1 MANSYLNRTQG
12 SATNQKK
19 GTFSFW
25 IKRGDLGTNQRIVT
39 NYNDSNNLAYLRFNT
54 SDQLQH
60 YVLSGGSAIGSIIS
74 TRVFRDTSAWYHIVM
89 AIDTTQATAAD
100 RIKFYVNGVQET
112 SFGTNTIPSQN
123 ADHPIFASG
132 THYIGRHSND
142 ADYFE
147 GYISHPAQVDGTAL
161 TPTSFGQTNSTSG
174 IWQFKNPSGITWGN
188 NGYHLKFENSGAM
201 GTDSSGNTNTFTVNG
216 NLRQTIDTPSNVYP
230 TLNVPAQTE
239 GSTQIDRAN
248 LTFHMTSDAGQRM
261 YISTL
266 GVDTGKWY
274 FEAKL
279 VAKGNTGGSVP
290 YIGAYA
296 YDNYT
301 NTYVGAGNGVG
312 YNINGNVYLLAN
324 DLGSSGTTY
333 DNGDIIGCAL
343 DVTNSRIYFH
353 KNGTYINSGNPSS
366 GSNGYDIS
374 TLTAKGT
381 LGLAVSLFNNNGNWD
396 LNYGAGLFGKTVITS
411 AGSNGNGS
419 LFEYDVPTGFYAL
432 NTKNLNTYG

>member
-1 MANSYLNRTQG
+1 MANSYLNRTLG
-12 SATNQKK
+12 SPTNNYKW
-19 GTFSFW
+19 TYSFW
-25 IKRGDLGTNQRIVT
+25 IKRGKLGVEEAVAGAYSNGQNKSIMLFRTDDQFEIMDLQS
-39 NYNDSNNLAYLRFNT
+39 DSYVMQKKT
-54 SDQLQH
+54 S
-60 YVLSGGSAIGSIIS
+60 
-74 TRVFRDTSAWYHIVM
+74 RKFRDTSAWYHIVVTSDSSLGSPQTK
-89 AIDTTQATAAD
+89 I
-100 RIKFYVNGVQET
+100 YVNGVEET
-112 SFGTNTIPSQN
+112 AFDTSNEYSQN
-123 ADHPIFASG
+123 QANLWNSALAN
-132 THYIGRHSND
+132 YIGSSDTSSRFLN
-142 ADYFE
+142 
-147 GYISHPAQVDGTAL
+147 GYICHMSFVDGSIVA
-161 TPTSFGQTNSTSG
+161 PTSFGQTDSTSG
-174 IWQFKNPSGITWGN
+174 IWKFKQPTGITWGN
-188 NGYHLKFENSGAM
+188 NGFHLKFENSGAM

-216 NLRQTIDTPSNVYP
+216 NLKQTIDTPSNVYP
-230 TLNVPAQTE
+230 TLNVPAQTA
-239 GSTQIDRAN
+239 GNTQVDSAN

-261 YISTL
+261 YISTI
-266 GVDTGKWY
+266 GADTGKWY

-296 YDNYT
+296 YKDYT
-301 NTYVGAGNGVG
+301 NTFVGGSNGVG
-312 YNINGNVYLLAN
+312 YNINGNVYLLGS
-324 DLGSSGTTY
+324 DLGNSGTSY

-343 DVTNSRIYFH
+343 DITNSKIYFH

-366 GSNGYDIS
+366 GSNGYNIS